1 MNAKKITYWISTGIV
16 TLMMLFSAFMYLSS
30 EEMVAN
36 FQHLGFPQYF
46 RVELAIAKFIGA
58 AILIIPMIPAK
69 FKEWAYAGFAIV
81 FISAATAHIASGDG
95 IAGGIAP
102 IIFLII
108 LIVSY
113 STKQEAVSAS

>member
-1 MNAKKITYWISTGIV
+1 MNAKKITYWISTGLV
-16 TLMMLFSAFMYLSS
+16 ALMMVFSAFMYLSS

-58 AILIIPMIPAK
+58 AVLILPMIPTK

-81 FISAATAHIASGDG
+81 FISASTAHIASGDG

>member
-1 MNAKKITYWISTGIV
+1 MNKKKIAYWISTGIV
-16 TLMMLFSAFMYLSS
+16 SLMMLFSAFLYLTN

-46 RVELAIAKFIGA
+46 RVELAIAKLLGGL
-58 AILIIPMIPAK
+58 ILIIPIIPEK
-69 FKEWAYAGFAIV
+69 FKEWAYAGFGIV

-95 IAGGIAP
+95 LAGGMAP
-102 IIFLII
+102 IIFLGI

-113 STKQEAVSAS
+113 TTKQQTT